1 MRGSMQR
8 QTLLTNNLAN
18 ADTPGYQPQDL
29 DFQQTLAGALQSG
42 EPLDQ
47 VSFQPFTATQVNGPD
62 GNGVDAEQTS
72 AEVAENGML
81 YQQIV
86 QIAAA
91 REGILQSA
99 ISTSAA

>member
-99 ISTSAA
+99 INTSAA